1 MFQMYFAFAS
11 WQVPACD
18 GVAVAVG
25 VEVDVG
31 VDGVV
36 GVEVDVG
43 LDGVVGVDVDVGP
56 DGVVGVEVDVGLDG
70 AVGVEVAVEAGVGAG
85 VHRGAFGGLVQKC
98 DWRFALACGA
108 PMFASATPTTT
119 RVRHPRARTHSMR
132 KCFMVSI
139 SLCPGGD
146 SDAAT
151 PSWIVREPDP

>member
-25 VEVDVG
+25 VVVDVG

-43 LDGVVGVDVDVGP
+43 LDGVVGVEVDVGL

-70 AVGVEVAVEAGVGAG
+70 VVGVEVAVEAGVGAG
-85 VHRGAFGGLVQKC
+85 LHLGAFGCLVQKC

-108 PMFASATPTTT
+108 PMFAWATLE
-119 RVRHPRARTHSMR
+119 V
-132 KCFMVSI
+132 
-139 SLCPGGD
+139 
-146 SDAAT
+146 
-151 PSWIVREPDP
+151 